1 LKYINNV
8 IINDYS
14 SLADVVMRMVE
25 DINEAKSEKE
35 DPSILGIINKLGSI
49 VAEDGKEFEVK
60 LVIDRT
66 NDMGYELSKEELF
79 PLVEQE

>member
-1 LKYINNV
+1 MKYINNV
-8 IINDYS
+8 IINDYTT
-14 SLADVVMRMVE
+14 LADVVMRMVE